1 MKKIMCLLLATVMLV
16 LAGCGGKEIPGGT
29 ILPEESIQDT
39 QPTGILEPE
48 TEPTTEPATEP
59 ATEATEPAEEE
70 SNLSLGRQE
79 GGTYVNEYAGFQCQ
93 LDTNWEFYTATEL
106 QELPEQISESTK
118 GTELNTYLDGVEQF
132 TDMMAENVNDMLSMN
147 LVYQKLTLE
156 QRLAYSVTTEEE
168 VVDSILSQADLLI
181 EFYEASG
188 ITVYGM
194 EKVQVEFMG
203 QTRFAIYSVNEIQG
217 VPYYT
222 LQLFDGRRGEYSL
235 TLTLASYVE
244 DNTLSLLELF
254 TPVE

>member
-1 MKKIMCLLLATVMLV
+1 MKKIMCLLLAMVMLV
-16 LAGCGGKEIPGGT
+16 LAGCGGKEVPGGT

-48 TEPTTEPATEP
+48 TEPTTES
-59 ATEATEPAEEE
+59 AEEE

-79 GGTYVNEYAGFQCQ
+79 GGTYVNEYAGFQC
-93 LDTNWEFYTATEL
+93 LLGEGWEYYSATEL
-106 QELPEQISESTK
+106 QELPAQISESTK

-132 TDMMAENVNDMLSMN
+132 TDMMAENVNDMLSIN

-203 QTRFAIYSVNEIQG
+203 QTRFAIYSVNEIG
-217 VPYYT
+217 GIPYYS
-222 LQLFDGRRGEYSL
+222 LQIFDGRRGEYSL

-244 DNTLSLLELF
+244 DNTLSLLDLF
-254 TPVE
+254 EPLE